1 VHMAAFPFRLIIKGS
16 VRITVMP
23 SLRSFTLNQ
32 RCILALVSALVAN
45 PVAAPA
51 QYNGATVRDAGAVNR
66 LGQEFVSSDR
76 SDALSIAII
85 RAGNVAFFDFGTTQ
99 HGKEIRP
106 TKESVYEIGSITK
119 LFTSLLLAHAVLDG
133 KLGLQD
139 DIRRYLPGDY
149 ANLSF
154 EGSPVR
160 MIDLADTT
168 SALPDNLPNFQEVT
182 AQAQEREKAFVLA
195 NVLNIYSQQDM
206 LRDLHSVALIGRPG
220 ADPRHS
226 NLAAELLGYILTRV
240 YGQSFTSLLQAKIQ
254 KPLSMENGVSPDN
267 SARMV
272 QGYDP
277 QHVAMPETNQSAVLT
292 AGGLRYSAE
301 DMAKFLQAELTSRD
315 EAILLTQRPV
325 VGRPETGAVGFNWQI
340 SRNVEGALK
349 LNASG
354 GTSGGA
360 SYVEIYPERGYGV
373 VLLANRSGE
382 TEGHL
387 YELADTLFAAV
398 EGTPGLDALKA
409 DLTSTRYHDVKG
421 SLQRSKLRFPQLTL
435 SESYVNNWAGGLLGS
450 DPKAALALFEYNVG
464 RWPDSSDA
472 FDSLGEGY
480 EQNGNPTGAIEAYRK
495 ALQLN
500 PANKEAS
507 ASLASLQARQNAR

>member
-1 VHMAAFPFRLIIKGS
+1 MIAD
-16 VRITVMP
+16 MP
-23 SLRSFTLNQ
+23 SFKFFTQTQ
-32 RCILALVSALVAN
+32 RCVFALVSLLVAN
-45 PVAAPA
+45 PMAAPA
-51 QYNGATVRDAGAVNR
+51 QRNGTTVRNEDAVNR

-76 SDALSIAII
+76 SDALSIAIV
-85 RAGNVAFFDFGTTQ
+85 RAGKIAFFDFGTTQ

-106 TKESVYEIGSITK
+106 TKNSVYEIGSVTK

-149 ANLSF
+149 ANLNF
-154 EGSPVR
+154 QGTPVR

-168 SALPDNLPNFQEVT
+168 SALPDNLPNFQEIT
-182 AQAQEREKAFVLA
+182 AQAPVREKAFVLA
-195 NVLNIYSQQDM
+195 KVLNSYSQRDM
-206 LRDLHSVALIGRPG
+206 LRDLRTVALISKPG
-220 ADPRHS
+220 VEPRHS

-240 YGQSFTSLLQAKIQ
+240 YGQSFTNLLQAKIQ
-254 KPLSMENGVSPDN
+254 KPLGMENGVSPDN
-267 SARMV
+267 LARMV

-277 QHVAMPETNQSAVLT
+277 QHLAMPETNQSAVLT
-292 AGGLRYSAE
+292 AGGLRYSSE
-301 DMAKFLQAELTSRD
+301 DMAKFLQAELALRD
-315 EAILLTQRPV
+315 EAIRLTQRPV

-360 SYVEIYPERGYGV
+360 SYVEIYPEQGYGL

-382 TEGHL
+382 TEEHL

-409 DLTSTRYHDVKG
+409 DLTSTRYRDVKG
-421 SLQRSKLRFPQLTL
+421 SVQRSMLRFPQLTL
-435 SESYVNNWAGGLLGS
+435 SESYVNNWGGGLLGS
-450 DPKAALALFEYNVG
+450 DPKAALALFGYNVG
-464 RWPDSSDA
+464 RWPESSDA

-480 EQNGNPTGAIEAYRK
+480 EQNGNAAEAIKAYRK

-507 ASLASLQARQNAR
+507 GSLASLVATQNAH

>member
-1 VHMAAFPFRLIIKGS
+1 MIA
-16 VRITVMP
+16 TMP
-23 SLRSFTLNQ
+23 SFMFFTQAQ
-32 RCILALVSALVAN
+32 RCVFALVSVLVAN
-45 PVAAPA
+45 PLAAPA
-51 QYNGATVRDAGAVNR
+51 QHKGTTVQNEDAVNR

-76 SDALSIAII
+76 SDALSIAIL
-85 RAGNVAFFDFGTTQ
+85 RAGKVAFFDFGTTQ

-106 TKESVYEIGSITK
+106 TKNSVYEIGSVTK
-119 LFTSLLLAHAVLDG
+119 LFTSLLLAHAVLDA
-133 KLGLQD
+133 KLKLQD

-149 ANLSF
+149 ANLNF
-154 EGSPVR
+154 QGAPVR
-160 MIDLADTT
+160 MIDLVGTT

-182 AQAQEREKAFVLA
+182 AQAPEREKAFVLA
-195 NVLNIYSQQDM
+195 KVLNSYSQRDM
-206 LRDLHSVALIGRPG
+206 LRDLRSVALIGKPG
-220 ADPRHS
+220 VQPRHS

-254 KPLSMENGVSPDN
+254 KPLGMENGVSPDN

-301 DMAKFLQAELTSRD
+301 DMAKFLQAELAPRD
-315 EAILLTQRPV
+315 EAIRLTQRAI

-340 SRNVEGALK
+340 CRNVEGALR

-409 DLTSTRYHDVKG
+409 DLTSTQYHDVKD
-421 SLQRSKLRFPQLTL
+421 SVQRSKLRFPQLTL
-435 SESYVNNWAGGLLGS
+435 SESYVNNWGGGLLGS

-464 RWPDSSDA
+464 RWPESSDA

-480 EQNGNPTGAIEAYRK
+480 EQNGNASEATKAYRK

-507 ASLASLQARQNAR
+507 DALASLQARQNAR